1 MSLVEIHNV
10 EKEYLLGEIVINA
23 LQNVTLII
31 DRGRF
36 MAVWGPSGS
45 GKTTLLN
52 LIGAIDLPTRGRVL
66 INGQDIA
73 AISDNKRT
81 ELRNKT
87 IGYVFQKFNL
97 IPVLSALEN
106 VALPLQLQGVAE
118 SRAQERAMDRLEE
131 VGLAGFVQHR
141 PDKLSGGQ
149 QQRVAI
155 ARALVTEP
163 SLVIAD
169 EPTANLDSESS
180 LHIIELMRN
189 LNQQKKT
196 TFIFSTHDQRLLKRV
211 DQLIRLEDGRIV
223 NGGSNG

>member
-81 ELRNKT
+81 ELRNRT